1 MPAFLFKVG
10 ICIYLYFLI
19 LYFYRHTKTEH
30 NILYINNVKKSR
42 PDRQSFY
49 YRKTK
54 RKSCKTLVLRD
65 FFYGYQPSSPTRFF
79 KSGYFGSGLK
89 PSGSKATLRLSTLP
103 HNYLSVASASE
114 CQFVAGSAYCIG
126 CNRYNGRP
134 GGV

>member
-1 MPAFLFKVG
+1 MHRNRER
-10 ICIYLYFLI
+10 CD
-19 LYFYRHTKTEH
+19 TK
-30 NILYINNVKKSR
+30 NIGSVVQLVRIHACHAWGRGFESR

-49 YRKTK
+49 FRKTK

-65 FFYGYQPSSPTRFF
+65 FFYGYQPSSPTRFS